1 MGLVVGKDLYVTTW
15 VALQLG
21 QSEPPPAYTSIGYER
36 DGALVAGVYFDGMSD
51 TNVFAHI
58 ASNGRLLP
66 RELLDKTCE
75 FVYDHLGAKR
85 MTFMVY
91 DTNEPCLSFIKALG
105 AEPEGRIV
113 QGHSGGD
120 VLLYALW
127 GDRGY
132 NQRRLARLSM
142 AEPA

>member
-1 MGLVVGKDLYVTTW
+1 MALVVGLDLYVTTW

-21 QSEPPPAYTSIGYER
+21 YTDPPPAYTSIGFER
-36 DGALVAGVYFDGMSD
+36 EGELVAGIYFDGMSD

-66 RELLDKTCE
+66 RELLDETCR
-75 FVYDHLGAKR
+75 FVYDRLGAKR

-91 DTNEPCLSFIKALG
+91 DTNERCLSFIKALG
-105 AEPEGRIV
+105 AEYESRIAE
-113 QGHSGGD
+113 GHSGGD
-120 VLLYALW
+120 VLLYVLW
-127 GDRGY
+127 ADRGY

>member
-1 MGLVVGKDLYVTTW
+1 MGLVVGMDTYVTTW
-15 VALQLG
+15 VAQQLG
-21 QSEPPPAYTSIGYER
+21 YSDPPPAYTSIGFER
-36 DGALVAGVYFDGMSD
+36 EGDLVAGVYFDGMSD

-66 RELLDKTCE
+66 RQLLDAVCE
-75 FVYDHLGAKR
+75 FVYDRLGAKR

-91 DTNEPCLSFIKALG
+91 DTNERCLDFVRALG
-105 AEPEGRIV
+105 AEFESCIV

-127 GDRGY
+127 RDRGY
-132 NQRRLARLSM
+132 NQRRVARLSM